1 MTSDPALESLA
12 LEDGALTFVDEGPRA
27 APALMTFHGVPGSV
41 RDFRYLAPQ
50 LTDRVRVVRV
60 NLPGFGGST
69 ATRRGVRTIAGRA
82 EPALLLADHLGLREF
97 AALGHSMGGATALH
111 LASHHPQ
118 RVRALVLVASIALR
132 PHRGMGMSPRAFGL
146 LAKVMRT
153 PGLGPLL
160 LPSLR
165 KRYRRRRFP
174 GADEMTLRDFVLQ
187 FQAVSAGDFAAIR
200 RDLASP
206 LPPTLVAYA
215 EDDALVEAAV
225 SRELV
230 GALPQARVLR
240 FPEGGHNIQKT
251 RAPELAAAI
260 ADLLG
265 A

>member
-82 EPALLLADHLGLREF
+82 EPALLLADHLGFREF
-97 AALGHSMGGATALH
+97 AALGH
-111 LASHHPQ
+111 SHHPQ
-118 RVRALVLVASIALR
+118 RVRALILVASIALR
-132 PHRGMGMSPRAFGL
+132 PHRGLGMSPRTFGL
-146 LAKVMRT
+146 LAKVLRA

-215 EDDALVEAAV
+215 EDDALVEAAI

-240 FPEGGHNIQKT
+240 FLEGGHNIQKT
-251 RAPELAAAI
+251 RAPELSAAI

-265 A
+265 V